1 MYSLLHSVSAAI
13 QGESCP
19 RKGILFEIGLE
30 TALQRSVSIHQVFYA
45 DIGLLSDTGNM
56 L

>member
-1 MYSLLHSVSAAI
+1 MSAVI

-19 RKGILFEIGLE
+19 RKGILFEVGLE
-30 TALQRSVSIHQVFYA
+30 TALQHSVSIHQVVYA

>member
-1 MYSLLHSVSAAI
+1 MSAVI

-19 RKGILFEIGLE
+19 RKGILFEVGLE
-30 TALQRSVSIHQVFYA
+30 SALQHSVSIHQVVYA